1 MADITIETS
10 AYFTLH
16 SAANR
21 GGIFW
26 TTPLIGYVIYIQQA
40 GGAQVYR
47 KTTDGGANWGEPVVI
62 SQESEVIRLYDCW
75 ADWQTP
81 GDSGTKIH
89 VVYLNADEDEV
100 IYRYL
105 DTSTDTVGD
114 RIAIRSYG
122 SGTWS
127 PSVTKEYH
135 SCSITKG
142 KGGKLAIAYRVVN
155 VADDG
160 ELEGFYTSSDG
171 VTWASKTI
179 PFETAKDYIQLYCG
193 NEADTDD
200 LWAAFWDKS
209 ADEISLKT
217 YDDSG
222 NSWSEQSIASS
233 MADSNTYL
241 QMDGQI
247 RLSDGH
253 LIFAAWDAYGFAGT
267 ANLKVWDI
275 NGSGSITAKDNVID
289 DTQHYFNVSVF
300 INQLNDDIYVAYIGG
315 TAILSQVAA
324 VYKKSTDGGTSWG
337 SQTAM
342 QADAEDDERWISAG
356 CMKSSGKFMPVWFND
371 DLDDIFC
378 NFDNAIIIIS
388 TIVTITGP
396 RILKEDGDL
405 LLKEDGDALLLE
417 FGQWELEIDETEN
430 MSDTLAKAV
439 GLSKS
444 DTFNITDA
452 LGKAFGLIK
461 SESVA
466 IADSIIK
473 AVSLNKA
480 DIVTLTD
487 GIAKALSAVKAETLT
502 ISDGIVKAFGK
513 ARTDT
518 LAISDSILKA
528 IGVNKTDT
536 VNISDAIV
544 KAVSLV
550 KSDTVNLADALRKAI
565 SLVKAE
571 TLNIVDVCAPVI
583 GAIAHVL
590 NLFDTV
596 TISDSLVGVIR
607 IWTRLKISISPLGV
621 KGMDIARMGI
631 KRMNISKTPLY
642 RWITRRW
649 TA

>member
-315 TAILSQVAA
+315 TAILSEVAA
-324 VYKKSTDGGTSWG
+324 VYKKSTDGGTTWG
-337 SQTAM
+337 SETAM

-356 CMKSSGKFMPVWFND
+356 CMKSTGKFMPVWYNY
-371 DLDDIFC
+371 DLYDIFC
-378 NFDNAIIIIS
+378 NFDNAITIVAGAVKIVIRDSNIVMIIS
-388 TIVTITGP
+388 GSTLLI
-396 RILKEDGDL
+396 EGD
-405 LLKEDGDALLLE
+405 
-417 FGQWELEIDETEN
+417 
-430 MSDTLAKAV
+430 
-439 GLSKS
+439 
-444 DTFNITDA
+444 
-452 LGKAFGLIK
+452 
-461 SESVA
+461 
-466 IADSIIK
+466 
-473 AVSLNKA
+473 
-480 DIVTLTD
+480 
-487 GIAKALSAVKAETLT
+487 
-502 ISDGIVKAFGK
+502 
-513 ARTDT
+513 
-518 LAISDSILKA
+518 
-528 IGVNKTDT
+528 
-536 VNISDAIV
+536 
-544 KAVSLV
+544 
-550 KSDTVNLADALRKAI
+550 
-565 SLVKAE
+565 
-571 TLNIVDVCAPVI
+571 
-583 GAIAHVL
+583 
-590 NLFDTV
+590 
-596 TISDSLVGVIR
+596 
-607 IWTRLKISISPLGV
+607 
-621 KGMDIARMGI
+621 
-631 KRMNISKTPLY
+631 
-642 RWITRRW
+642 
-649 TA
+649 